1 MALLHAG
8 KQPEH
13 RANEGGLSVNCSLK
27 TIDYH
32 FWIHPS
38 YSSCHRT
45 GGRVHLDRSIP
56 GLHFLISFLNFLCY
70 SLWLMVPAVGLTL
83 WHQFYL
89 FIWWKSGAALLSQT
103 ETTHVHFWLIGWPE
117 ICVCRQSFSSCLSV
131 AILFIYSDEWPV
143 SQSCGVDFRETLGT
157 RTHWYLQH
165 THSPT
170 HSPPYAAKK
179 QPPSAWLMYACMF
192 LHIRKDVSVINRC
205 NKRAKWKFLVWFVST
220 RAERNLTHVGSNSVC
235 SVWGG
240 EADDLSVTHL

>member
-38 YSSCHRT
+38 YSSCHRS

-56 GLHFLISFLNFLCY
+56 ALRFLISFLNFLWH
-70 SLWLMVPAVGLTL
+70 SLWLML
-83 WHQFYL
+83 WDLHFGTSFIYL
-89 FIWWKSGAALLSQT
+89 FDGSQAPLCSVKQRPLTFIFDLLADLRS
-103 ETTHVHFWLIGWPE
+103 
-117 ICVCRQSFSSCLSV
+117 VCRQSFSSCLSV
-131 AILFIYSDEWPV
+131 DILFIYSDEWTV
-143 SQSCGVDFRETLGT
+143 SESCGVDFRETLGT

-179 QPPSAWLMYACMF
+179 QTPSAWLMYANMF
-192 LHIRKDVSVINRC
+192 LHIREDVSVINRC
-205 NKRAKWKFLVWFVST
+205 NKRAKWKFLVWFV
-220 RAERNLTHVGSNSVC
+220 C
-235 SVWGG
+235 C
-240 EADDLSVTHL
+240 LSWEESHTCRQ

>member
-1 MALLHAG
+1 MRTSADKIWLIHLHCRAFLWSFTPAHRLTTIFVVWDLLTNDFEMALLHAG

-13 RANEGGLSVNCSLK
+13 RANEGGLSVNRSLK

-38 YSSCHRT
+38 YSSCHRS
-45 GGRVHLDRSIP
+45 GSRVHLDRSIP
-56 GLHFLISFLNFLCY
+56 ALRFLISFLNFLWH
-70 SLWLMVPAVGLTL
+70 SLWLMAPAVGLTL

-170 HSPPYAAKK
+170 QSPPYAAKK
-179 QPPSAWLMYACMF
+179 
-192 LHIRKDVSVINRC
+192 
-205 NKRAKWKFLVWFVST
+205 
-220 RAERNLTHVGSNSVC
+220 
-235 SVWGG
+235 
-240 EADDLSVTHL
+240 